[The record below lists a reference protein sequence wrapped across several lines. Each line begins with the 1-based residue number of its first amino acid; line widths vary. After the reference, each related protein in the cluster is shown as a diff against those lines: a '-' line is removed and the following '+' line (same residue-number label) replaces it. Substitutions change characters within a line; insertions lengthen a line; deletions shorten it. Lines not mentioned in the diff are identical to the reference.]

1 MNNIKFI
8 IPILSGLSTIIGV
21 IPTYFNKINQ
31 DKVINSALSFS
42 LGVMLTISII
52 SLIPE
57 AIYYQNQINI
67 VTIIITLIFVIL
79 GAIISQLTDNFINTK
94 INNNNLYKLGI
105 ISIIALILHNIPEG
119 ITTYL
124 TTSTNYKLGLKL
136 SLAIALHNI
145 PEGISIAIPL
155 FYSTNNRKKAFLLTL
170 ISGLSEAFGTLLAY
184 LFIKEVNN
192 LVMSFILAITAGIM
206 IHLSLYELYP
216 NIKLYKNKKITYLY
230 TLLGITVILICHY
243 FL

>member
-8 IPILSGLSTIIGV
+8 IPILAGLSTIIGV

-42 LGVMLTISII
+42 LGVMLTISFI

-94 INNNNLYKLGI
+94 INNNNLYKLG
-105 ISIIALILHNIPEG
+105 
-119 ITTYL
+119 
-124 TTSTNYKLGLKL
+124 LKL

-155 FYSTNNRKKAFLLTL
+155 FYSTNNRKKAFILTL

>member
-8 IPILSGLSTIIGV
+8 IPILAGLSTIIGI

-57 AIYYQNQINI
+57 AIQYQFQINI
-67 VTIIITLIFVIL
+67 VTVIITLIFVVL

-94 INNNNLYKLGI
+94 FNNNNLYKLGI

-155 FYSTNNRKKAFLLTL
+155 FYSTKNRKKAFLLTL
-170 ISGLSEAFGTLLAY
+170 ISGLSEAFGTLLAF

-206 IHLSLYELYP
+206 IHLSIYELYP
-216 NIKLYKNKKITYLY
+216 NIKIYKNKKITYLY
-230 TLLGITVILICHY
+230 TLLGIIVILICHY
-243 FL
+243 IL

>member
-1 MNNIKFI
+1 MNTIKFI
-8 IPILSGLSTIIGV
+8 IPILAGLSTMLGI
-21 IPTYFNKINQ
+21 IPTFFNKINQ
-31 DKVINSALSFS
+31 DKIINKALSFS
-42 LGVMLTISII
+42 LGVMLTISLI

-57 AIYYQNQINI
+57 AISYQYQINT
-67 VTIIITLIFVIL
+67 VTILITLIFVIL
-79 GAIISQLTDNFINTK
+79 GIILSQLIDNFINTK

-124 TTSTNYKLGLKL
+124 TTSNNYKLGLKL

-145 PEGISIAIPL
+145 PEGISIAVPL
-155 FYSTNNRKKAFLLTL
+155 YYSTNNRKKAFVLTL

-206 IHLSLYELYP
+206 IQISLYELYP
-216 NIKLYKNKKITYLY
+216 NIKIYKNKKTTYLY
-230 TLLGITVILICHY
+230 TSLGILVILICHF